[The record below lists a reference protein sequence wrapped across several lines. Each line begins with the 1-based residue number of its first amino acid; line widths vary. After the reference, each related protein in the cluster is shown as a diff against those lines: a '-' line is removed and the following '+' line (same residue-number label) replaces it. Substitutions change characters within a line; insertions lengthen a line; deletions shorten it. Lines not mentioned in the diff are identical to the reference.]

1 MIDKEM
7 AKRKDVTKE
16 QIIETAA
23 MMVRTRGCNGFS
35 TRQLADEVG
44 ISSASLHHHFATK
57 DDLIAA
63 VAATCRDRVNR
74 SQGVIAAEIEG
85 FALHLSH
92 SSQALGDDAMLIAM
106 LAADFP
112 TLPAK
117 SQDEARQLLA
127 NLRGWLSRF
136 AAQART
142 DGELPEDAV
151 PDQIAG
157 NVLAEILG
165 NALLQRVALPGTLP
179 VPPMTWG
186 WQRAD

>member
-1 MIDKEM
+1 MIDSGM

-16 QIIETAA
+16 QIIEVAGRL
-23 MMVRTRGCNGFS
+23 VRAKGCNGFS

-44 ISSASLHHHFATK
+44 ISSASLHHHFTTK

-74 SQGVIAAEIEG
+74 SQRVIAAEIEG
-85 FALHLSH
+85 FALRLSH
-92 SSQALGDDAMLIAM
+92 ASEALGDDALLIAM

-112 TLPAK
+112 TLPSK
-117 SQDEARQLLA
+117 SQDEVRQVLA

-136 AAQART
+136 AAQARS
-142 DGELPEDAV
+142 DAELHVDAV
-151 PDQIAG
+151 PDQVAG

-165 NALLQRVALPGTLP
+165 SALIQRVALPGTLP